1 MSWKAYSQSCDCFV
15 VVDQTVKMNA
25 GHVHLSS
32 MASVT
37 TAFPFKQLFIY

>member
-1 MSWKAYSQSCDCFV
+1 MEGYSQSCDYFV

-25 GHVHLSS
+25 GHMHLSS
-32 MASVT
+32 MTSVT